1 MALLTGEEPIL
12 FLSEIIELYKP
23 SYHKFLNESRKG
35 NMIGFIKFFL
45 QCIIE
50 QCNTNIA
57 KINRIKQIYSK
68 DMEKISK
75 LRSNAIYRIMPAIT
89 RQIVFTKKEIADET
103 KVSRNTVSN
112 LIDKLVDL
120 NILVPDSNYAKLS
133 YRYNEIYN
141 VFVGKDIS

>member
-1 MALLTGEEPIL
+1 M
-12 FLSEIIELYKP
+12 K
-23 SYHKFLNESRKG
+23 
-35 NMIGFIKFFL
+35 
-45 QCIIE
+45 
-50 QCNTNIA
+50 
-57 KINRIKQIYSK
+57 
-68 DMEKISK
+68 KISK

-103 KVSRNTVSN
+103 KVSRNTVSK